1 MKDRCIMCGNET
13 QYETTTHI
21 DHRLNYIEGMGQLC
35 TECAMESRYSPVSK
49 VCISEK
55 LIQNIPNDWELGE
68 VVRNIYRTQAN
79 Q

>member
-1 MKDRCIMCGNET
+1 MCGVET
-13 QYETTTHI
+13 PYETTTHI
-21 DHRLNYIEGMGQLC
+21 DHRLNYVEGMGQLC
-35 TECAMESRYSPVSK
+35 SSCAMESRAGTLNK

-68 VVRNIYRTQAN
+68 TVRNIYRTQTG